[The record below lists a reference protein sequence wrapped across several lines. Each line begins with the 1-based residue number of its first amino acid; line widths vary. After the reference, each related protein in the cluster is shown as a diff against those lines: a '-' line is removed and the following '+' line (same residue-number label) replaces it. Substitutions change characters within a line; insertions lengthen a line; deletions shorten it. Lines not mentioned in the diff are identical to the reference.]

1 MNKFAILGGRFKSF
15 FGPSNRTNDHDEFGE
30 ELNLV
35 WL

>member
-1 MNKFAILGGRFKSF
+1 MNKFAILSSRLKSF
-15 FGPSNRTNDHDEFGE
+15 LGPSNRTSDHDEFGE